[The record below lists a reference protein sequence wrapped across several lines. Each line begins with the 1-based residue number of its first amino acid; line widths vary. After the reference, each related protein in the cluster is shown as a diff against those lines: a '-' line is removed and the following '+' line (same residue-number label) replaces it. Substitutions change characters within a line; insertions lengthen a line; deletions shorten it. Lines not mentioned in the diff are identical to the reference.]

1 MFLFNADKKA
11 RVELM
16 MKCGSTYT
24 LHELGNGPK
33 YKQAKFARARLKCL
47 QQVHL
52 RSPNLPV
59 LAESVWEAHTQAF
72 ARLCQNDWKQLT
84 GQRFL
89 NKINLLI
96 ATLGVHYHG
105 HEDVKAKQT
114 PSVKAWL
121 KEHCKKTD
129 GPRAFEDFVHGLGAW
144 LPKSLMNLPTG

>member
-1 MFLFNADKKA
+1 
-11 RVELM
+11 

-33 YKQAKFARARLKCL
+33 YAQSHFAAARAKCL
-47 QQVHL
+47 YQVYL
-52 RSPNLPV
+52 RCPKLPLLV
-59 LAESVWEAHTQAF
+59 ENVWESHRWAF
-72 ARLCQNDWKQLT
+72 AKRCQESWKHLT
-84 GQRFL
+84 GTRFL
-89 NKINLLI
+89 QKINLLI